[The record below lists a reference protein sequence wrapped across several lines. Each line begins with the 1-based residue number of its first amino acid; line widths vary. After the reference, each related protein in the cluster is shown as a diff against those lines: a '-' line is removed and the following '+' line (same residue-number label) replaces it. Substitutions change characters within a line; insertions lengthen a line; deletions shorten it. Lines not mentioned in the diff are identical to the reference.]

1 MNIFLKS
8 SLRQFA
14 RSLILA
20 LLIGVS
26 AFAFVSRVVEYR
38 VVTGEISRIEGFYRS
53 IGFLQHPDYAV
64 NAYPAAE
71 IIAQSPLVH
80 FEDRRQIVHGEL
92 PIGMKNA
99 EYNWGNS
106 ILLGVRR
113 THDVY
118 FYGVL
123 RSMSRGQTPHGPAA
137 FVHIDVDYVMAGFPE
152 HLLPGQSILLTYQI
166 PDETVNPFEDME
178 IGQRYFLKGEYFRFG
193 TSPPP
198 TRYTVEMFT
207 GLPFNSDELWY
218 ISVPEGERLDLTN
231 PDLADLA
238 DEIETLIIS
247 QRTMLVTS
255 TVDMTA
261 MPMYQPDTDFFMLYD
276 GRFID
281 HEDYLN
287 ANHVTVVHRDFA
299 VYNSLEIG
307 DTLTLTIRDMQ
318 QFPIPLGYR
327 NWRDHPTQEIE
338 LTIVGTYSRAQ
349 RFAISVSTT
358 MNPYMYI
365 PQSVLPPGF
374 GGDEAE
380 LNMLEYSF
388 VLDSPRNQSA
398 FIEETK
404 VALNAIGFDVVFF
417 EHNAEEF
424 FVSADPIVQSVT
436 VNLALFSL
444 VSLLAL
450 LLAGF
455 IFLRQNRRN
464 FAIMRALG
472 VPHKK
477 SLKQKVVTAALLW
490 LPIIAIGSV
499 LAWNFA
505 LAQAENTLTAL
516 AEVGDYADG
525 IAAPSIW
532 LLIALC
538 AVFSIITMALIF
550 FGGLRTVRRPV
561 LELIQGQKQARNTR
575 ISTVDE
581 PHSAPIHGTVQEST
595 NLPQMQSEETVKQ
608 SSFYNSAK
616 FVLRHIVRSP
626 IKTILTVAAAL
637 FFVIA
642 LGWLQST
649 IERTEAEVEQ
659 LRQTIPIYAE
669 ITMVDLMLHVD
680 GAIMHNIIA
689 RQTLNSVMG
698 NEFIQEIYIT
708 GGFPWIT
715 LVSSNE
721 NGEFSIETLEAIWAI
736 PHDAEEDGWDPR
748 LDWILA
754 VNCLETFVENSS
766 LVVAEAI
773 LGRGEPFNM
782 ELAHGFDKSHF
793 IFDENANSDVPIP
806 VIVHEDILEKRGLEL
821 GDIAFMAYSNPPIVH
836 DVHIIGVYRGNTAG
850 GARHRS
856 THPYVLMPL
865 TGLEFIRGENTGY
878 IEVIMRLDPSRNHEI
893 ELFQEQVDGRLR
905 RNHIAAINRNIPLT
919 SNILDSEF
927 RAIVIPM
934 EQNLSLLRILYP
946 IAIAAAVLLGAGL
959 SLLLMFQHAKNAAI
973 MRVLGSTKLRTRT
986 VLCIEQL
993 IVTLVGIT
1001 LAFSAIPL
1009 LGIGLEILPLAGLYL
1024 GACVVGGII
1033 GAIVV
1038 SRRPPLSL
1046 LQVRE

>member
-1 MNIFLKS
+1 
-8 SLRQFA
+8 
-14 RSLILA
+14 
-20 LLIGVS
+20 VS

-38 VVTGEISRIEGFYRS
+38 VVTGEISRIETHFRS
-53 IGFLQHPDYAV
+53 IGFLQHLDFET
-64 NAYPAAE
+64 NTYPAAE
-71 IIAQSPLVH
+71 IIAQSPYIH
-80 FEDRRQIVHGEL
+80 FEDRRQIVQGEL
-92 PIGMKNA
+92 PVGMKNA
-99 EYNWGNS
+99 EYNWGNVT
-106 ILLGVRR
+106 ITEVIRG

-123 RSMSRGQTPHGPAA
+123 RNMFRSQTMYGPA
-137 FVHIDVDYVMAGFPE
+137 VNLRVDVDYVMAGFPE
-152 HLLPGQSILLTYQI
+152 HLLPGQSIRLTYQI
-166 PDETVNPFEDME
+166 PDETANPFEDIE
-178 IGQRYFLKGEYFRFG
+178 IGQRYFLRGEYFRFF

-198 TRYTVEMFT
+198 TRETVELFT

-218 ISVPEGERLDLTN
+218 IPIPESERLDLTD
-231 PDLADLA
+231 PTLADLA
-238 DEIETLIIS
+238 EEIETHIIN
-247 QRTMLVTS
+247 QRTMLVTG

-261 MPMYQPDTDFFMLYD
+261 MPMYQPETDYRMVYD

-299 VYNSLEIG
+299 AYNGLEIG

-318 QFPIPLGYR
+318 QFPIPMGYPA
-327 NWRDHPTQEIE
+327 WREHSTCEIE
-338 LTIVGTYSRAQ
+338 LTIVGTYSFTP
-349 RFAISVSTT
+349 RFAGINTT
-358 MNPYMYI
+358 IPNPWMYI
-365 PQSVLPPGF
+365 PQSVIPPGF

-380 LNMLEYSF
+380 LEMSNYSF
-388 VLDSPRNQSA
+388 VLDSPRNESA

-404 VALNAIGFDVVFF
+404 AALSAIGFDIVFF
-417 EHNAEEF
+417 EHNAEVF
-424 FVSADPIVQSVT
+424 FASADPIAQSVT

-455 IFLRQNRRN
+455 IYLRQNRRN

-477 SLKQKVVTAALLW
+477 SLKQKVVTSALLW
-490 LPIIAIGSV
+490 VPIIIIGSV
-499 LAWNFA
+499 VAWDFA
-505 LAQAENTLTAL
+505 LTQAENTLTAL
-516 AEVGDYADG
+516 VEIEDYVVGLT
-525 IAAPSIW
+525 APPLS

-538 AVFSIITMALIF
+538 AALSFAATGFIF
-550 FGGLRTVRRPV
+550 IGGLRTVRRPV
-561 LELIQGQKQARNTR
+561 LELIQGQKQARSAR
-575 ISTVDE
+575 ISAMEE
-581 PHSAPIHGTVQEST
+581 PHFSPTQSPVQEST
-595 NLPQMQSEETVKQ
+595 NLPQMRSEGTAKQ
-608 SSFYNSAK
+608 SSVYNSAK

-626 IKTILTVAAAL
+626 IKSVLTVIAAL

-642 LGWLQST
+642 LGWLQFT

-659 LRQTIPIYAE
+659 LRQTVPIYAE
-669 ITMVDLMLHVD
+669 ITRADLLFPIDEAM
-680 GAIMHNIIA
+680 MHNIIT
-689 RQTLNSVMG
+689 RQTLYAVLG
-698 NEFIQEIYIT
+698 NEFIQEVYIT

-715 LVSSNE
+715 LVSPNE
-721 NGEFSIETLEAIWAI
+721 YGEFSIETLEAIWAI
-736 PHDAEEDGWDPR
+736 PHDTEEDDWDHR

-754 VNCLETFVENSS
+754 VNCLETFADNSS
-766 LVVAEAI
+766 IVFAMAVV
-773 LGRGEPFNM
+773 GMGEPFN
-782 ELAHGFDKSHF
+782 LKFAQGFDKSHF
-793 IFDENANSDVPIP
+793 IFDENETLNVPIP

-821 GDIAFMAYSNPPIVH
+821 GDMAFMAYSNPPIVH
-836 DVHIIGVYRGNTAG
+836 LVHIIGGYRGNTAG
-850 GARHRS
+850 GVFHRS

-865 TGLEFIRGENTGY
+865 TGLEFIRGEDTGY

-919 SNILDSEF
+919 TNILDSEF

-946 IAIAAAVLLGAGL
+946 IAIAAAIVLGAGL
-959 SLLLMFQHAKNAAI
+959 SLLLMFQNAKNAAI

-993 IVTLVGIT
+993 IVTLVGIA
-1001 LAFSAIPL
+1001 LAFVATPL
-1009 LGIGLEILPLAGLYL
+1009 MGVGLEILPLAGLYL

-1033 GAIVV
+1033 GAVVV
-1038 SRRPPLSL
+1038 SRRPPLTL
-1046 LQVRE
+1046 LQVKE